1 MCLASHYTFSF
12 SFYFSS
18 REGKMGDLIMAK
30 NNNKKIKNKL

>member
-12 SFYFSS
+12 SFSF

-30 NNNKKIKNKL
+30 NNNNKIKNKL